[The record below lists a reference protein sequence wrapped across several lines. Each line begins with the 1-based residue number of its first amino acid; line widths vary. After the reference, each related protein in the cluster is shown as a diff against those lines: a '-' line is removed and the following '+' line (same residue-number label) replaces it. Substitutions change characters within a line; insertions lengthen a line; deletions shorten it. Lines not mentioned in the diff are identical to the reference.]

1 MIYYIY
7 KITLLKGNLKG
18 HYYIGKHKTDKE
30 KDYYYGSGKIV
41 KDYYKK
47 YGKKKGVT
55 FTKEIVEYNLAEEI
69 NNLREKEII
78 GDLYKTDPLCLNLKY
93 GGEGGRWEKGMTA
106 INKGKKATPQAIA
119 HQIEAQKKRV
129 LQYDVDGTFIK
140 EWESEK
146 DVDNYY
152 GGINNV
158 NKALRK
164 NQLSYGYQWRLKVGD
179 KIPQNIGEYVDKRKM
194 QIDQYTKDGVFVRRW
209 NSIAE
214 AAEEYGVSIGAI
226 YNAVV
231 QRNRCK
237 SSVGYVW
244 KYAKEKEVAA

>member
-7 KITLLKGNLKG
+7 KITLLKGNLEG

-30 KDYYYGSGKIV
+30 KDYYAGSGVIV
-41 KDYYKK
+41 KGYYKK

-55 FTKEIVEYNLAEEI
+55 YTKEILEYNPTEEV
-69 NNLREKEII
+69 NNIREKEII

-93 GGEGGRWEKGMTA
+93 GGEGGGWEKGMTA
-106 INKGKKATPQAIA
+106 INKGKSPSPETKALLSKAA
-119 HQIEAQKKRV
+119 RKSV
-129 LQYDVDGTFIK
+129 LQYDIEGNFVK
-140 EWESEK
+140 EWVSEK
-146 DVDNYY
+146 CANDYY
-152 GGINNV
+152 GGTSV
-158 NKALRK
+158 NKAIRRK
-164 NQLSYGYQWRLKVGD
+164 QLGYGYQWRLKD
-179 KIPQNIGEYVDKRKM
+179 SDNIPQNIGPYIDKQKM
-194 QIDQYTKDGVFVRRW
+194 QIDQFTKDGVFVRRW
-209 NSIAE
+209 GSISE
-214 AAEEYGVSIGAI
+214 AAKEYGVSIGAI

>member
-7 KITLLKGNLKG
+7 KITLLKGNLEG

-30 KDYYYGSGKIV
+30 NDYYCGSGVIV

-55 FTKEIVEYNLAEEI
+55 FTKEILEYNPSEEV
-69 NNLREKEII
+69 NNHREKEII

-106 INKGKKATPQAIA
+106 INKGKSPSPETIASLSKALR
-119 HQIEAQKKRV
+119 KSV
-129 LQYDVDGTFIK
+129 LQYDIDGNFIN

-146 DVDNYY
+146 SVNDYY
-152 GGINNV
+152 GGVNV
-158 NKALRK
+158 NKAIRCGHLG
-164 NQLSYGYQWRLKVGD
+164 YGYQWRLKVGD
-179 KIPQNIGEYVDKRKM
+179 DIPQNIGRYMDKKRM
-194 QIDQYTKDGVFVRRW
+194 PIDQYTKDGVFVRSW
-209 NSIAE
+209 DSMAD
-214 AAEEYGVSIGAI
+214 AAKEYGVSIGAI

>member
-7 KITLLKGNLKG
+7 KITLLKGSLEG

-30 KDYYYGSGKIV
+30 KDYYYGSGTLV

-55 FTKEIVEYNLAEEI
+55 FTKEIIEYNASEEI

-93 GGEGGRWEKGMTA
+93 GGEGGGWEKGMTA
-106 INKGKKATPQAIA
+106 INKGKSPSPETRAILSKVA
-119 HQIEAQKKRV
+119 RKPV
-129 LQYDVDGTFIK
+129 LQYSVDGTFIK

-146 DVDNYY
+146 NVDDHY
-152 GGINNV
+152 GGVNV
-158 NKALRK
+158 NKAIRK
-164 NQLSYGYQWRLKVGD
+164 NQLAYGYQWRLKD
-179 KIPQNIGEYVDKRKM
+179 EDEIPQNIGQYVDRRKM
-194 QIDQYTKDGVFVRRW
+194 QIDQYTKDGVFVRSW
-209 NSIAE
+209 NSIAD
-214 AAEEYGVSIGAI
+214 AAKEYGVSIGAI

-231 QRNRCK
+231 KRNRCK

-244 KYAKEKEVAA
+244 EYAKEKEVAA